1 MTDRVYPSAKPA
13 VNGNG
18 VAANPTFP
26 ATKAQLYGASR
37 PTYRPQP
44 HHRRRSRRRCCCTFF
59 FWLIL
64 TILVLLLLIGVA
76 GTVFYLLYR
85 PHHPSFTV
93 TSLKLSYLN
102 LTSSSTL
109 NSRFDLNVSATNPN
123 KNILF
128 AYDPTS
134 ISILSGDVDVGDGTV
149 PAFQN
154 GKKNTTLLRAS
165 ILSSGHAL
173 QSDDASRLKASMKSK
188 NGLALK
194 VNLETKVKAKMGKL
208 KTPKVGIRVS
218 CDGIRVTLPT
228 GKKPATAS
236 TSNAKCDVDVRFKI
250 WKWTNLSIFIITWM
264 RVNGNEGCRFPSVTV
279 VIGVGGIQNICCI
292 ANKSG

>member
-13 VNGNG
+13 VVNGG
-18 VAANPTFP
+18 AANPSFP
-26 ATKAQLYGASR
+26 ATKAQLYGATR

-64 TILVLLLLIGVA
+64 TVLILLLLIGVA

-85 PHHPSFTV
+85 PHHPTFTV

-102 LTSSSTL
+102 LTSSSNTL
-109 NSRFDLNVSATNPN
+109 NSRFDITVSATNPN
-123 KNILF
+123 KKILF

-134 ISILSGDVDVGDGTV
+134 ITILSGDIDVGDGTV
-149 PAFQN
+149 PGFQHP
-154 GKKNTTLLRAS
+154 KKNTTLIKAS

-173 QSDDASRLKASMKSK
+173 QSDEASRLKSSMKSK
-188 NGLALK
+188 NGLPLK
-194 VNLETKVKAKMGKL
+194 VNLETKVKAKMGNL

-218 CDGIRVTLPT
+218 CDGIRVTLPS

-250 WKWTNLSIFIITWM
+250 WKWTI
-264 RVNGNEGCRFPSVTV
+264 
-279 VIGVGGIQNICCI
+279 
-292 ANKSG
+292 

>member
-18 VAANPTFP
+18 AAANPSFP
-26 ATKAQLYGASR
+26 ATKAQLYGATR

-44 HHRRRSRRRCCCTFF
+44 HHHRRRSRRRCCCTFC

-64 TILVLLLLIGVA
+64 TVLVVLLLLGIA
-76 GTVFYLLYR
+76 GTIFYLLYR
-85 PHHPSFTV
+85 PHRPTFTV

-109 NSRFDLNVSATNPN
+109 NSRFDLNVSTTNPN
-123 KNILF
+123 KKILF
-128 AYDPTS
+128 AYDPTT

-149 PAFQN
+149 PAFEH
-154 GKKNTTLLRAS
+154 GRKNTTLLKAS
-165 ILSSGHAL
+165 ILSTGHAL
-173 QSDDASRLKASMKSK
+173 QSDQASRLKASMKGK
-188 NGLALK
+188 NGFPLK
-194 VNLETKVKAKMGKL
+194 VNLETKVKAKMGSL

-218 CDGIRVTLPT
+218 CDGIRVTLPA

-236 TSNAKCDVDVRFKI
+236 TSDAKCEVDVRFKI
-250 WKWTNLSIFIITWM
+250 WKWT
-264 RVNGNEGCRFPSVTV
+264 V
-279 VIGVGGIQNICCI
+279 
-292 ANKSG
+292 

>member
-1 MTDRVYPSAKPA
+1 MTDRVYPSAKPTTNSNA
-13 VNGNG
+13 AA
-18 VAANPTFP
+18 AANPTFP
-26 ATKAQLYGASR
+26 ATKAQLYGATR

-44 HHRRRSRRRCCCTFF
+44 YHRRRSKRRCCCRLC

-64 TILVLLLLIGVA
+64 TVLILLLLIGVA

-85 PHHPSFTV
+85 PHRPNFTV

-109 NSRFDLNVSATNPN
+109 NSRFDVNVTATNPN

-134 ISILSGDVDVGDGTV
+134 VSIFSGDIDVGDGTV
-149 PAFQN
+149 PAFLH

-165 ILSSGHAL
+165 ITGKGMAL
-173 QSDDASRLKASMKSK
+173 ASDDASRLKSSMKRKS
-188 NGLALK
+188 GLALK
-194 VNLETKVKAKMGKL
+194 VKLDTKVKAKMGSL
-208 KTPKVGIRVS
+208 KTPKVGIRVV
-218 CDGIRVTLPT
+218 CDGIRVTLPA

-236 TSNAKCDVDVRFKI
+236 TSNAKCEVDVKFKI
-250 WKWTNLSIFIITWM
+250 WKWN
-264 RVNGNEGCRFPSVTV
+264 V
-279 VIGVGGIQNICCI
+279 
-292 ANKSG
+292 

>member
-13 VNGNG
+13 ASGNG
-18 VAANPTFP
+18 AAANPSFP
-26 ATKAQLYGASR
+26 ATKAQLYGATR

-44 HHRRRSRRRCCCTFF
+44 HHRRRSRRRCCCTLF

-64 TILVLLLLIGVA
+64 IILVLLLIIGVA

-85 PHHPSFTV
+85 PHRPSFTV

-109 NSRFDLNVSATNPN
+109 SSKFDLNVTATNPN
-123 KNILF
+123 KKILF

-134 ISILSGDVDVGDGTV
+134 ISILSGHVDIGDGTI
-149 PAFQN
+149 PSFLH
-154 GKKNTTLLRAS
+154 GKKNTTLLKAS
-165 ILSSGHAL
+165 ILSSGQAL
-173 QSDDASRLKASMKSK
+173 ASDDASRLKSSMKSK
-188 NGLALK
+188 SGLALN
-194 VNLETKVKAKMGKL
+194 VNLETKVKAKMGSF

-218 CDGIRVTLPT
+218 CDGIKVTLPA

-236 TSNAKCDVDVRFKI
+236 TSNAKCQVDVRFKI
-250 WKWTNLSIFIITWM
+250 WKWT
-264 RVNGNEGCRFPSVTV
+264 V
-279 VIGVGGIQNICCI
+279 
-292 ANKSG
+292 